1 MASVY
6 FPQEAD
12 NRACDSAM
20 RQGPNFPFTKE
31 TAMLTLEPDFPGFGS
46 SSQFAR
52 L

>member
-12 NRACDSAM
+12 NHVCDSAM
-20 RQGPNFPFTKE
+20 RQGPHFPFTEE
-31 TAMLTLEPDFPGFGS
+31 TAMPTLEPDFPGFGS
-46 SSQFAR
+46 SSQFAH